1 MSLKRLITGFGA
13 LILSAALLV
22 GLPALLVFL
31 AGNPIPSWDRLVQ
44 ALSMP
49 DYGGEFLIG
58 TVIPILAWIAWAWF
72 AVGYLAEIPNQ
83 VRAFSGGRGQHGGSR
98 RVTVPGL
105 GLSQKGAGVLIAAV
119 LTLFAP
125 AGAFAATTDG
135 APVDASPVTI
145 SASASS
151 TQTSTTDEAPPAV
164 EDTAALY
171 TVAQGDSLWAIAE
184 THLGDGDR
192 WQEVFELNKDRPQP
206 DGLTIG
212 QRQGIDP
219 GMQLELPV
227 APAAAPAAAVTVDD
241 ADRVVQPGDTLWGI
255 AEQELGSGDRYM
267 EIFDASTAIAQ
278 PGGAQLTDPSVILP
292 GWSLDVTPGTA
303 APAPAPAVAP
313 APVEAPAEEAAAE
326 EAAAAEEVPA
336 AEASVEEAAPDA
348 DTGLGYVTS
357 DEEAPAE
364 ADAPAAPTSADEKV
378 TADASDD
385 LTWLDIVTDWRT
397 VGGMGGILAAGL
409 LTLLGWR
416 RRQQRRNRKIGQ
428 RIQMPSEQVSLV
440 EQSMRTVEAPHD
452 MDAVDL
458 ALRTLSVWAQDTG
471 AQLPALYALQLSE
484 DTISLFLDNP
494 AQLPEPFEPL
504 TDDAMAWSVTYER
517 LAPLE
522 RIPSSPYPAL
532 VTIGRDENG
541 AQLLVDLE
549 RLGSLNIQGAR
560 KHEHAVLSAI
570 ALELASTPWGENL
583 QVTLVGFGEQLPDA
597 IGHTRLR
604 YVEDTPTLVRN
615 LRGQA
620 AAVGQALAAEG
631 VASIEEARTARP
643 DADSWTPEIVI
654 LGELSDEG
662 TRAELA
668 DLVTQ
673 LPRVGVAAIAA
684 GHLAGGWNLL
694 LEETVGEAGETIVTG
709 ELEIPDSEGAALPLT
724 PQMVTQE
731 YLEAVLSMFTV
742 ANNDQAIDHSV
753 ASPEI
758 SVDEIPE
765 VLDDE
770 TGSVDEV
777 AVAEVSIDEVLATFN
792 DITAPMRTQ
801 VFVDPSAA
809 TAGDDE
815 AAPAAAA
822 ETVDAPDVDEEISAA
837 AETPIDDAAPT
848 VDAGNEEVPV
858 DEAASEVDDATA
870 EYLEDDAVDGAVA
883 QVRDLR
889 VPRVQVLGPV
899 VVLNPQ
905 GVTPTTETGIKQW
918 NSQVLRATELI
929 AYLVTHHGAKT
940 KAVHEAMWGIG
951 SDVDKGTASRNKLTN
966 SARRWLGS
974 DSAGTP
980 FFPPA
985 LGGVYELAD
994 TVRSDW
1000 DDWCDLVG
1008 DEPTQAPTANLA
1020 RALELVKGQPFS
1032 DVKDKY
1038 YAWAADELK
1047 PSMISAIADA
1057 AHELATRSLR
1067 SGKIRDARKAAA
1079 VGRMVEPEN
1088 ETHWRNS
1095 LRAEH
1100 LAGDTAGID
1109 RLIPQLE
1116 LAGKRIDPLYSEVEP
1131 ETQEL
1136 IDQIRGDD
1144 RGRDSM
1150 AS

>member
-1 MSLKRLITGFGA
+1 
-13 LILSAALLV
+13 
-22 GLPALLVFL
+22 
-31 AGNPIPSWDRLVQ
+31 
-44 ALSMP
+44 
-49 DYGGEFLIG
+49 
-58 TVIPILAWIAWAWF
+58 
-72 AVGYLAEIPNQ
+72 
-83 VRAFSGGRGQHGGSR
+83 
-98 RVTVPGL
+98 
-105 GLSQKGAGVLIAAV
+105 
-119 LTLFAP
+119 
-125 AGAFAATTDG
+125 
-135 APVDASPVTI
+135 
-145 SASASS
+145 
-151 TQTSTTDEAPPAV
+151 
-164 EDTAALY
+164 
-171 TVAQGDSLWAIAE
+171 
-184 THLGDGDR
+184 
-192 WQEVFELNKDRPQP
+192 
-206 DGLTIG
+206 
-212 QRQGIDP
+212 
-219 GMQLELPV
+219 
-227 APAAAPAAAVTVDD
+227 
-241 ADRVVQPGDTLWGI
+241 
-255 AEQELGSGDRYM
+255 
-267 EIFDASTAIAQ
+267 
-278 PGGAQLTDPSVILP
+278 
-292 GWSLDVTPGTA
+292 
-303 APAPAPAVAP
+303 
-313 APVEAPAEEAAAE
+313 
-326 EAAAAEEVPA
+326 
-336 AEASVEEAAPDA
+336 
-348 DTGLGYVTS
+348 
-357 DEEAPAE
+357 
-364 ADAPAAPTSADEKV
+364 
-378 TADASDD
+378 
-385 LTWLDIVTDWRT
+385 
-397 VGGMGGILAAGL
+397 MGGILAAGL

-428 RIQMPSEQVSLV
+428 RIQMPSEEVSLV

-549 RLGSLNIQGAR
+549 RLGSLNIQGDR

-604 YVEDTPTLVRN
+604 YIEDTPTLVRN

-654 LGELSDEG
+654 LGELPDEG

-684 GHLAGGWNLL
+684 GHLAGGWNLR
-694 LEETVGEAGETIVTG
+694 LEETVDEAGETIVTG

-742 ANNDQAIDHSV
+742 ANNDQALEHSV
-753 ASPEI
+753 ASPELA
-758 SVDEIPE
+758 VDEISE
-765 VLDDE
+765 VLVDE
-770 TGSVDEV
+770 PSSDDEV
-777 AVAEVSIDEVLATFN
+777 AVPEVSIDEVLATFN
-792 DITAPMRTQ
+792 DIT
-801 VFVDPSAA
+801 DPIRSQIFIDPAA
-809 TAGDDE
+809 TTAIDVE

-837 AETPIDDAAPT
+837 AETPIDNSAPT
-848 VDAGNEEVPV
+848 VDAAAEEAPV
-858 DEAASEVDDATA
+858 DEP
-870 EYLEDDAVDGAVA
+870 AVA
-883 QVRDLR
+883 AAEDVEDEAMDAAVTRVRDLR
-889 VPRVQVLGPV
+889 VPRVQLLGPV

-918 NSQVLRATELI
+918 NSQVLRAMELI
-929 AYLVTHHGAKT
+929 AYLVTHQGAKT

-985 LGGVYELAD
+985 LGGVYELAEM
-994 TVRSDW
+994 VRSDW

-1008 DEPTQAPTANLA
+1008 DEPTQAQTANLA

-1109 RLIPQLE
+1109 RLITQLE

>member
-13 LILSAALLV
+13 LILSATLLV

-44 ALSMP
+44 ALTMP

-58 TVIPILAWIAWAWF
+58 TVIPIAAWIAWAWF

-83 VRAFSGGRGQHGGSR
+83 VRASSGGSGQHGSR
-98 RVTVPGL
+98 RVTLPGL

-135 APVDASPVTI
+135 APVDAAPVTI
-145 SASASS
+145 SAS
-151 TQTSTTDEAPPAV
+151 TTSGHTTADDAPPAD
-164 EDTAALY
+164 ENTASLY
-171 TVAQGDSLWAIAE
+171 TVTQGDSLWAIAE
-184 THLGDGDR
+184 AHLGDGDR
-192 WQEVFELNKDRPQP
+192 WQEIFELNKDRAQP
-206 DGLTIG
+206 DGNSIG

-219 GMQLELPV
+219 GMLLELPS
-227 APAAAPAAAVTVDD
+227 APAAAPAPTAD
-241 ADRVVQPGDTLWGI
+241 ADRVVQSGDTLWGI
-255 AEQELGSGDRYM
+255 AEQELGSGERYM
-267 EIFDASTAIAQ
+267 EIFDASTSIAQ
-278 PGGAQLTDPSVILP
+278 PGGAQLSDPSIILP
-292 GWSLDVTPGTA
+292 GWSLDVTPGSA
-303 APAPAPAVAP
+303 APAAAA
-313 APVEAPAEEAAAE
+313 APVEETAPVQDVAPVEETAPIDDVAPIDQAPVEEAAPVQ
-326 EAAAAEEVPA
+326 EVPA
-336 AEASVEEAAPDA
+336 AEEAPTDEVAPVEDS
-348 DTGLGYVTS
+348 GLGYVTS
-357 DEEAPAE
+357 DEALPAE
-364 ADAPAAPTSADEKV
+364 AEAPIASTSAGEQI
-378 TADASDD
+378 TADDANDA
-385 LTWLDIVTDWRT
+385 TWLDIVTDWRM

-409 LTLLGWR
+409 LALLGFR

-428 RIQMPSEQVSLV
+428 RIQMPSEKVSLV
-440 EQSMRTVEAPHD
+440 EQSMRTVETPHD

-484 DTISLFLDNP
+484 ETISLFLDNP
-494 AQLPEPFEPL
+494 AQLPAPFEPL
-504 TDDAMAWSVTYER
+504 TDDAMAWTVTYEH

-522 RIPSSPYPAL
+522 RIPSAPYPAL

-549 RLGSLNIQGAR
+549 RLGSLNIQGDR
-560 KHEHAVLSAI
+560 KHELAVLSAI

-620 AAVGQALAAEG
+620 AAVSQALDSEG

-654 LGELSDEG
+654 LGELPDEAA
-662 TRAELA
+662 RAELA

-694 LEETVGEAGETIVTG
+694 LEETVNDAGETVVTA
-709 ELEIPDSEGAALPLT
+709 ELEIPDSEGAALPVT

-731 YLEAVLSMFTV
+731 YLEAVLAMFTV
-742 ANNDQAIDHSV
+742 ANNDRGIDHSV
-753 ASPEI
+753 ASPELA
-758 SVDEIPE
+758 VDEISDVLEDEPTSPE
-765 VLDDE
+765 EV
-770 TGSVDEV
+770 SVP
-777 AVAEVSIDEVLATFN
+777 EVSIDEVLAQFN
-792 DITAPMRTQ
+792 HITDATRQPI
-801 VFVDPSAA
+801 FIDPAGAAAVDVEDTP
-809 TAGDDE
+809 T
-815 AAPAAAA
+815 AAA
-822 ETVDAPDVDEEISAA
+822 ETVDAPDVDEEVSAA
-837 AETPIDDAAPT
+837 AEAPIDVVVPAAGTAAEEDVDDVT
-848 VDAGNEEVPV
+848 VDASL
-858 DEAASEVDDATA
+858 AR
-870 EYLEDDAVDGAVA
+870 
-883 QVRDLR
+883 VRDLR
-889 VPRVQVLGPV
+889 VPRLQMLGPV

-918 NSQVLRATELI
+918 NSQVLRATELVAFLI
-929 AYLVTHHGAKT
+929 THHGAKT

-974 DSAGTP
+974 DSGGTP

-985 LGGVYELAD
+985 LGGVYELAHV
-994 TVRSDW
+994 VRSDW

-1008 DEPTQAPTANLA
+1008 NEPTQAPTANLV

-1047 PSMISAIADA
+1047 PTMISAIADA
-1057 AHELATRSLR
+1057 AHELSTRSLR
-1067 SGKIRDARKAAA
+1067 TGKIRDARKGAA

-1109 RLIPQLE
+1109 RLITQLE

-1136 IDQIRGDD
+1136 IDHIRGDG
-1144 RGRDSM
+1144 RGSM